1 MAWNKNVNTNAPSKS
16 FIANLLKAGVA
27 ISGCAILFACGD
39 DVTNENITQIV
50 QENVVVVADVSKL
63 PDCTSENEGQQAL
76 VKGEPSPRICV
87 DGKWFATFSDYTD
100 KLDDFKCSAEKLKD
114 GSGLK
119 ILCNGDSIGV
129 VLNGYNGSNGV
140 NGAQG
145 IQGEK
150 GDKGDTGAQGIQG
163 EKGDKGDTGAQG
175 IQGEKGDKGDTGA
188 QGIQGEKGDKGD
200 TGAQGIQGEKGDKGD
215 TGAQGI
221 QGEKGDKGDTGE
233 GCSVEQNGVL
243 ITITCGNQNAVV
255 NIIGVCSG
263 SNENVVKEYE
273 NAYYVC
279 HSNMWVDASVL
290 EYDTYGKICFEN
302 GAIVGGVV
310 DTINKYV
317 CDADTF
323 RVADEKEVALS
334 KGCVSYTE
342 NDVVRKQISD
352 EQDSV
357 YVCKNGVWS
366 GSLGKHVVYGTLLD
380 KRDQKTYKTVV
391 IGEQIWMAE
400 NLNYAD
406 SISYPGMQKRN
417 WCYYN
422 NCEKYGRHY
431 NWAAAIDSAG
441 TFSTNGNY
449 SGYERLYALT
459 YPVRGICPEGWH
471 LPDSTEW
478 KTLYSAMGFSPYAMQ
493 AVGYEKW
500 PDALDTYGF
509 SALPASVRD
518 NSTGFDYYFRD
529 MAIFWSSTQK
539 DFYSAYVLYLD
550 KNSANAA
557 GIGDKRNGY
566 SVRCLKNSL

>member
-1 MAWNKNVNTNAPSKS
+1 MTLKLRQILS
-16 FIANLLKAGVA
+16 FSIIYAMMIVWLA
-27 ISGCAILFACGD
+27 ACGD
-39 DVTNENITQIV
+39 DMTNENITQIE
-50 QENVVVVADVSKL
+50 QEGVVVVADESNL
-63 PDCTSENEGQQAL
+63 PDCTSESEGQQAL
-76 VKGEPSPRICV
+76 IKDEPSPRICV
-87 DGKWFATFSDYTD
+87 DGNWLATYSDYTD

-119 ILCNGDSIGV
+119 ILCNGDSIGIL
-129 VLNGYNGSNGV
+129 LNGANGSSGING
-140 NGAQG
+140 
-145 IQGEK
+145 
-150 GDKGDTGAQGIQG
+150 T
-163 EKGDKGDTGAQG
+163 
-175 IQGEKGDKGDTGA
+175 
-188 QGIQGEKGDKGD
+188 
-200 TGAQGIQGEKGDKGD
+200 QGIQGEKGDKGD

-441 TFSTNGNY
+441 TFSTNGKY
-449 SGYERLYALT
+449 SGYERLYALI

-539 DFYSAYVLYLD
+539 DFYSAYVLYLN

>member
-1 MAWNKNVNTNAPSKS
+1 MRHENPIKSRAPAK
-16 FIANLLKAGVA
+16 FIYFFLVSLLLLQHSEQGLQGEK
-27 ISGCAILFACGD
+27 GD
-39 DVTNENITQIV
+39 
-50 QENVVVVADVSKL
+50 
-63 PDCTSENEGQQAL
+63 
-76 VKGEPSPRICV
+76 KGDQGE
-87 DGKWFATFSDYTD
+87 
-100 KLDDFKCSAEKLKD
+100 
-114 GSGLK
+114 
-119 ILCNGDSIGV
+119 
-129 VLNGYNGSNGV
+129 
-140 NGAQG
+140 QG

-163 EKGDKGDTGAQG
+163 EKGD
-175 IQGEKGDKGDTGA
+175 QGEQGA
-188 QGIQGEKGDKGD
+188 
-200 TGAQGIQGEKGDKGD
+200 
-215 TGAQGI
+215 

-441 TFSTNGNY
+441 TFSTNGKHC
-449 SGYERLYALT
+449 GYEWPCALT
-459 YPVRGICPEGWH
+459 FPVRGICPEGWH

-509 SALPASVRD
+509 SALPANFRD
-518 NSTGFDYYFRD
+518 DVAGFDYYFRD
-529 MAIFWSSTQK
+529 QAIFWSSTQK
-539 DFYSAYVLYLD
+539 DFYKAYVLYLN

-557 GIGDKRNGY
+557 GIGDKRDGY